1 MGDKFIPGVPS
12 IDSAMQVIGNVA
24 RNAVGN
30 PSVPFKSTSA
40 PNSSLD
46 PNQSANGPYNFAAPN
61 YGLKKPADDSAFTTD
76 DLKPRRFNNAGGS
89 AGGLNYNVNTFTYPE
104 KTAGTADLQHYMV
117 FFINLRGKSKYV
129 KKYTSVP
136 ISTGGQNTLP
146 AGGKVEAGVDV
157 IGAVGG
163 LGVGRLISKAANL
176 TGIKKVI
183 TAIGSVGAG
192 VGAAD
197 TINDSL
203 QFFKP
208 DQSRR
213 ISRAIMLAVNQAPEA
228 RYGVT
233 YEGTELGSLVGFL
246 SGGSSAADLLAGQQN
261 RELGLIAAL
270 SAASLPGAVADL
282 FGSRTDFGAALQAGT
297 AQAPNPFREQIFRNV
312 QNREFTFKYKF
323 LPRTASEAQAVRNII
338 KEFKLNMHPEI
349 STGGLFYVYPST
361 FDIAYYFNGTEN
373 SNISK
378 ISTCVLEDLAVDYGG
393 QGFNTF
399 NDGMPTEVNLS
410 LKFRELEVLTR
421 ERIEKGY

>member
-1 MGDKFIPGVPS
+1 MADKLIPGVPS
-12 IDSAMQVIGNVA
+12 IDSALNVLGNVA
-24 RNAVGN
+24 RTAVGK
-30 PSVPFKSTSA
+30 PTVPFKSTTP
-40 PNSSLD
+40 PNSTLD
-46 PNQSANGPYNFAAPN
+46 PNQTANGPYNFAAPD
-61 YGLKKPADDSAFTTD
+61 YGLKKPVDDGAFTTD

-104 KTAGTADLQHYMV
+104 KTAGTPDLQHYMV

-129 KKYTSVP
+129 KKYKSVP
-136 ISTGGQNTLP
+136 VSTNGQNTLS
-146 AGGKVEAGVDV
+146 AGGKVEAGTDV
-157 IGAVGG
+157 IGAVAG
-163 LGVGRLISKAANL
+163 LGVGKLISKAAGL

-183 TAIGSVGAG
+183 TAVGSAGAG
-192 VGAAD
+192 IGAAD

-213 ISRAIMLAVNQAPEA
+213 INRAIMLAVNQAPDA
-228 RYGVT
+228 RYGIT
-233 YEGTELGSLVGFL
+233 YEGTELGSLVGYL
-246 SGGSSAADLLAGQQN
+246 AGGSSAADLLQGQQT
-261 RELGLIAAL
+261 RELIMTAAL
-270 SAASLPGAVADL
+270 TAASLPGAVADL
-282 FGSRTDFGAALQAGT
+282 FGAKADFNAALQAGT

-323 LPRTASEAQAVRNII
+323 LPRSASEAQAVRNII

-373 SNISK
+373 SNINK